1 MREGVVKG
9 TFSAW
14 AHLRS
19 RVFVRRRAFS
29 VTRVARRLY
38 LGGEPRTAADAAELR
53 SHGIR
58 AVVCLMRHP
67 ARIPPSEY
75 GASDLLSLPTPDGAC
90 PTAAQRRAASAFIR
104 RHVARGPV
112 FVHCKSGVGRSAV
125 IAIDHIAETLHVDM
139 HAAHSMISRRRRIS
153 QTLPRPRLKVRDK
166 HFTRFSKGLVA
177 RHVTQGELQE
187 AEPRMTHTH
196 HAMSQTRQ
204 MSGDPV
210 CPMASAASHGSC
222 EPLGILVLCVAARNT
237 CFERFEC

>member
-1 MREGVVKG
+1 M
-9 TFSAW
+9 
-14 AHLRS
+14 
-19 RVFVRRRAFS
+19 
-29 VTRVARRLY
+29 
-38 LGGEPRTAADAAELR
+38 
-53 SHGIR
+53 
-58 AVVCLMRHP
+58 CLMRHP
-67 ARIPPSEY
+67 ARIPPSKY

-104 RHVARGPV
+104 RHIARGPV

-204 MSGDPV
+204 MSGDPYQWHLQ
-210 CPMASAASHGSC
+210 PLTDHAAARYS
-222 EPLGILVLCVAARNT
+222 VLRVAARNT
-237 CFERFEC
+237 CFERFRLTMISIG